1 LDRGGARLPFGRA
14 KWDYQPDKLASLGG
28 TMTIAAVLKSKGS
41 QVETIAADATLF
53 DAVRKLGEKRIGAL
67 PVIDSGRIAGIMS
80 ERDVIYCLRD
90 HGPDV
95 LEWPVHRVMSSL
107 AVTVDSSTP
116 IMSALALITQR
127 RIRHLPVVDNG
138 ELKGLVSIGD
148 LVKHRM
154 ERIEAEAEAM
164 RAYIQSA

>member
-1 LDRGGARLPFGRA
+1 
-14 KWDYQPDKLASLGG
+14 
-28 TMTIAAVLKSKGS
+28 MTIAAVLRTKGS
-41 QVETIAADATLF
+41 AVETVDASATLY
-53 DAVRKLGEKRIGAL
+53 DVVRRLGEKRIGAL
-67 PVIDSGRIAGIMS
+67 PVIEQGQVAGIIS

-95 LEWPVHRVMSSL
+95 LDWPVSRVMSSP
-107 AVTVDSSTP
+107 AITADSS
-116 IMSALALITQR
+116 MDVLVALALMTQR
-127 RIRHLPVVDNG
+127 RIRHLPVIEG
-138 ELKGLVSIGD
+138 SQLKGIVSIGD